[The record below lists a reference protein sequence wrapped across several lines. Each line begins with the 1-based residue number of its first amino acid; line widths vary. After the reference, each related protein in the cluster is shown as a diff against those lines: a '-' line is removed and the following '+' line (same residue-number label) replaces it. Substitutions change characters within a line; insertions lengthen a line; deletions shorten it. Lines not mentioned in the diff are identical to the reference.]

1 MTMARTD
8 HTSDSAIRI
17 VQVAKTDRELTH
29 VASPDATPAEVKAS
43 INSCVVH
50 LCGCD

>member
-1 MTMARTD
+1 MTMTQSD
-8 HTSDSAIRI
+8 HTSESLIRI
-17 VQVAKTDRELTH
+17 IQAAKTDRELIR